1 MYYIMNVLKNLN
13 LKKNQSQIIVGLM
26 MLVYLYLDTPVPA
39 KLMLNNYL
47 LFLAV
52 FIVGIV
58 GYHLVNHVSIYIAI
72 LFIIIA
78 FEVVRKSAEPNL
90 HKIDKKITYYDN
102 MTSTSEKVI
111 SDKLKEDDNLEQDM
125 VTLMKI
131 PKVTNSIPR
140 TSPRY
145 QPIAPNLAGS
155 SQL

>member
-39 KLMLNNYL
+39 KLMLNNNL

-58 GYHLVNHVSIYIAI
+58 GYHLVNHVSIYIAV

-78 FEVVRKSAEPNL
+78 FEVVRKSAEPNF
-90 HKIDKKITYYDN
+90 
-102 MTSTSEKVI
+102 
-111 SDKLKEDDNLEQDM
+111 
-125 VTLMKI
+125 
-131 PKVTNSIPR
+131 R
-140 TSPRY
+140 
-145 QPIAPNLAGS
+145 
-155 SQL
+155 